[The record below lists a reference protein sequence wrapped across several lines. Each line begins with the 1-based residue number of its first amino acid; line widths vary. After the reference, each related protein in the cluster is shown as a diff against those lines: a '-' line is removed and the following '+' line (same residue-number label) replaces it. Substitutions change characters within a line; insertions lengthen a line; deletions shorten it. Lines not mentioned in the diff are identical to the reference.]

1 MGSSLPR
8 VYTGQPSAALF
19 MARAFLP
26 SRGNPAAVPALALR
40 WRGLALDRT
49 ASVLW
54 PHAAGFAL
62 HMALLTRRDY
72 PLPIWNALQ
81 VRNRLVRHLA
91 MEPGMAF
98 DVETAVHGQRIVEK
112 GIEVDVRTTW
122 RRAGELHWESEVTYF
137 YRGRFGAATGEAV
150 ASPPLDRSAPLGEF
164 ALPRDGRWRF
174 ARLTGDYNGIHQWD
188 WYARRFGFRGAFLHP
203 QRAAALC
210 LEHLGERGSERQ
222 ALDLWL
228 KGPAYYG
235 ENAVLLAAS
244 EGPVVDF
251 GLRVGGEP
259 RPAIVGRW
267 RAL

>member
-1 MGSSLPR
+1 LAHTYR
-8 VYTGQPSAALF
+8 KQPSAARF

-26 SRGNPAAVPALALR
+26 SRGNPGTVPPLALR
-40 WRGLALDRT
+40 WQGLTLDRP

-62 HMALLTRRDY
+62 HMALLTQRDY

-81 VRNRLVRHLA
+81 VRNRLVRHRR
-91 MEPGMAF
+91 MEPAMAF

-122 RRAGELHWESEVTYF
+122 LRADDLHWESEVTYF
-137 YRGRFGAATGEAV
+137 YRGRFGAATAEPA
-150 ASPPLDRSAPLGEF
+150 ASPPLDRCAPVAQF
-164 ALPRDGRWRF
+164 ALPRGERWRF

-188 WYARRFGFRGAFLHP
+188 WYARRLGFRGAFLHP

-210 LEHLGERGSERQ
+210 LEHVGGRGSERQ

-235 ENAVLLAAS
+235 EDAVLIAAQ
-244 EGPVVDF
+244 EGPAIDF
-251 GLRVGGEP
+251 GLRVGAEP

-267 RAL
+267 RDL